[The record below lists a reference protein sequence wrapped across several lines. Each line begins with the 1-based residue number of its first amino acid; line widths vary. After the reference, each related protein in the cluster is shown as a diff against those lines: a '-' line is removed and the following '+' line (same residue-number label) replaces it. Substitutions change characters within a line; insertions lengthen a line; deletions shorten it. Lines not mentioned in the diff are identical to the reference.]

1 MSWPLKMRA
10 GEGEFLFWQA
20 ERGTKENLGRPAPG
34 QGHEAHTFCS
44 AIAVV
49 VAENKVDR
57 LSDLFGQLG
66 VLGQSVRTGRE
77 VACYD
82 HDFSGRLVDG
92 VIEPVPRSMAA
103 KFEVE
108 VGEPGKALCVIG
120 HGGFAA
126 FSGRPSA
133 GARSHDAFVA
143 NTAASPLVLSALNE
157 GVQIALPPLPRI
169 LAFLWQS
176 QAFDP

>member
-1 MSWPLKMRA
+1 MRA

-66 VLGQSVRTGRE
+66 VLGQSERARGE
-77 VACYD
+77 VACDD
-82 HDFSGRLVDG
+82 HDFAGRLIDG
-92 VIEPVPRSMAA
+92 LIELVARPMTA
-103 KFEVE
+103 KFQVE
-108 VGEPGKALCVIG
+108 VKT
-120 HGGFAA
+120 
-126 FSGRPSA
+126 
-133 GARSHDAFVA
+133 VA
-143 NTAASPLVLSALNE
+143 S
-157 GVQIALPPLPRI
+157 I
-169 LAFLWQS
+169 
-176 QAFDP
+176 